1 MKYKALLLDI
11 DDTLYCYDSAHS
23 VANKSVIDFFKNELN
38 IDETTV
44 ISTYKKARKKT
55 HIDLSE
61 TAASHNRLL
70 YFQKMCESLEVNPLK
85 NGIKLYNLYWD
96 IYLENLQPFD
106 GVYDL
111 LKKYN
116 QNICFVTDLTA
127 HIQYRKIEKL
137 KFYDYSKIIVTSEES
152 GKEKPH
158 PYIFIKALQKLDKN
172 PYEVCMIGDNFKKD
186 IIGANNLGIDS
197 IWFNHKEKQSNYQ
210 DISIKEANIFR
221 EILELV

>member
-1 MKYKALLLDI
+1 
-11 DDTLYCYDSAHS
+11 
-23 VANKSVIDFFKNELN
+23 
-38 IDETTV
+38 
-44 ISTYKKARKKT
+44 
-55 HIDLSE
+55 
-61 TAASHNRLL
+61 
-70 YFQKMCESLEVNPLK
+70 MCESLEVNPLK

-96 IYLENLQPFD
+96 IYLENLHPFD